1 MPVIVEE
8 VVAEDGHRF
17 QLRRF
22 APAGDVERRAG
33 LLWLPALGVP
43 AQKYDALATELAA
56 LGIEVALHEWRGLA
70 SSSWRASR
78 RVDWGY
84 RELFRLDL
92 AATLR
97 QLPAG
102 AWIFGGHSLGGQFAA
117 MLAAQHSGRCA
128 GLALV
133 AAGVPYPATFSRRE
147 IRISLAVL
155 SRLMP
160 LVVGP
165 LGYFPGQH
173 LKFAGREA
181 AGVMRDWAASAR
193 SGRYADYGDGVPMET
208 LLARTDV
215 PALGVV
221 MRDDWMAPPASLAM
235 LLGKLDGDRRQ
246 AVVLDPETL
255 GVAADHFRWLRQ
267 PAAVAAKIAAWAPLS
282 S

>member
-1 MPVIVEE
+1 MPAIVEE
-8 VVAEDGHRF
+8 VVADDGHRF

-22 APAGDVERRAG
+22 APTGDVARRG
-33 LLWLPALGVP
+33 GVLWLPALGVP

-56 LGIEVALHEWRGLA
+56 LGFEVALHEWRGLA
-70 SSSWRASR
+70 TSSLRASR

-84 RELFRLDL
+84 RELLGQDL

-97 QLPAG
+97 LLPAG
-102 AWIFGGHSLGGQFAA
+102 PWVFGGHSLGAQFAT
-117 MLAAQHSGRCA
+117 MLAARNPGRCA

-133 AAGVPYPATFSRRE
+133 AGGVPYPATLDRRYG
-147 IRISLAVL
+147 LALAPLV
-155 SRLMP
+155 RLMP
-160 LVVGP
+160 LLVRT
-165 LGYFPGQH
+165 LGHFPGKH

-181 AGVMRDWAASAR
+181 AGVMCDWAASAR
-193 SGRYADYGDGVPMET
+193 SGRYADYGDGVAMES

-215 PALGVV
+215 PALGLV

-235 LLGKLDGDRRQ
+235 LLGKLGGDRRQ
-246 AVVLDPETL
+246 TAVLDPETL

-267 PAAVAAKIAAWAPLS
+267 PRAVAAKIAAWAPLS